1 MTKLNV
7 EPVEVKYC
15 YIDKGIKLPKET
27 LFSKSIIKCNT
38 GKSQNKCT
46 TAVKPHVKK

>member
-15 YIDKGIKLPKET
+15 YIDKGIKLPQET
-27 LFSKSIIKCNT
+27 LFSKSIIKCN
-38 GKSQNKCT
+38 KSQNKCT
-46 TAVKPHVKK
+46 TAVKPQVKK